1 MKKILLFILFFFL
14 STIALNAQSFNMTV
28 TGHQEQTSSNCTI
41 YDDGGASGN
50 YNGHCN
56 SSFTVIANNNS
67 NYFYITGTYNLEGC
81 SKAKLT
87 INDGGTMSQIQ
98 LGSYCNSGT
107 INICSNSPRVTFR
120 FETDSDTPLSGFVI
134 NCLEASCP
142 RPTSFYTSDVSI
154 TSATLN
160 WTGTSTTTN
169 WIIECTTNNM
179 PNGQNTFSSNSNSV
193 TLNGLEPFTDY
204 CFRIRS
210 DCLPITA
217 CSYMFVCFK
226 TLCPCPPAG
235 GLRVE
240 KLDSLTIRVDWVEI
254 DPNTL
259 WIVTLSP
266 VDGPSITIET
276 NNPYYI
282 FQNLP
287 ENYPCY
293 TITISS
299 RCAGFDDICNYTSIS
314 IPCPPPPVFECNCPK
329 AIVPQVTNV
338 TNNSVDISWVAFASP
353 GWIVEYYPV
362 DDIGNRR
369 IDTVHTNSISVNN
382 LEFATLYI
390 FNIHSYCDNFD
401 FRCCSSVSAFT
412 YGDKCFDFLDLRG
425 SNCTTTYGN
434 YYYPDERTGLLDYGY
449 YNIRSRHTI
458 HKDTSERDPRTNSL
472 LQTIPLGEPASVR
485 LGNWEVGA
493 EAESIT
499 YQYYI
504 DTNNFDLMILKYA
517 IVLQDPNHT
526 VSNQP
531 RFTLAILGESG
542 RIEDDLCGYTNFY
555 ASGELGWNSAT
566 TSFGNVIW
574 KDWTTMGVDLAQ
586 YHGQRIAIKLTTY
599 DCEEGG
605 HFGYAYFTLNCERK
619 DDIQS
624 TCGNVDSTTLTA
636 PNGFNYKWYKEGK
649 ETNIIS
655 TQRQITVLVD
665 NTTFYCKCISKES
678 EYCYVLMKFVAERLY
693 PFAQFSYSV
702 NSCTREVTFIN
713 TSIIS
718 NSETYPNG
726 YKHIDSIQWIFHND
740 SISTL
745 DTVRFTY
752 DSLGIYQVKLIASMN
767 NGDCVDTVIQN
778 IVIEPFYI
786 DTIRAEICSG
796 EIYNHNGFEESEQG
810 IYTNRFVTEE
820 GCDSV
825 VVLNLK
831 VWEIYNQIIYDT
843 MCEGGIYNS
852 YGFSCTKPDVYVQN
866 LESIHSCDSIITLYL
881 SEKQLYE
888 DFSVIEDKYI
898 EAEDYPIIIDATCES
913 CLAYFWNTGSTNPI
927 IHITYPGSYYL
938 SIYTDCGTIY
948 DSVLVV
954 SPEIPLFLPNSFTPL
969 LDKNNTFFPIYANQD
984 KVTIELFEIYNRWGD
999 RIYSS
1004 TSIPWDGK
1012 YQNNV
1017 VSAGVYVWHLV
1028 YKTKYSGDTTYKKS
1042 GYIHLI
1048 R

>member
-1 MKKILLFILFFFL
+1 MKKKLLFILFFFF

-56 SSFTVIANNNS
+56 SSFTVVANNNS

-235 GLRVE
+235 GLRAE
-240 KLDSLTIRVDWVEI
+240 KLDSLTIRADWVEI

-266 VDGPSITIET
+266 VNGPSITIET

-299 RCAGFDDICNYTSIS
+299 RCAGFDVICNYTSIS

-412 YGDKCFDFLDLRG
+412 YGDKCFDFLDLR
-425 SNCTTTYGN
+425 
-434 YYYPDERTGLLDYGY
+434 
-449 YNIRSRHTI
+449 
-458 HKDTSERDPRTNSL
+458 
-472 LQTIPLGEPASVR
+472 
-485 LGNWEVGA
+485 
-493 EAESIT
+493 
-499 YQYYI
+499 
-504 DTNNFDLMILKYA
+504 
-517 IVLQDPNHT
+517 
-526 VSNQP
+526 
-531 RFTLAILGESG
+531 
-542 RIEDDLCGYTNFY
+542 
-555 ASGELGWNSAT
+555 
-566 TSFGNVIW
+566 
-574 KDWTTMGVDLAQ
+574 
-586 YHGQRIAIKLTTY
+586 
-599 DCEEGG
+599 
-605 HFGYAYFTLNCERK
+605 
-619 DDIQS
+619 
-624 TCGNVDSTTLTA
+624 
-636 PNGFNYKWYKEGK
+636 
-649 ETNIIS
+649 
-655 TQRQITVLVD
+655 
-665 NTTFYCKCISKES
+665 
-678 EYCYVLMKFVAERLY
+678 
-693 PFAQFSYSV
+693 
-702 NSCTREVTFIN
+702 
-713 TSIIS
+713 
-718 NSETYPNG
+718 
-726 YKHIDSIQWIFHND
+726 
-740 SISTL
+740 
-745 DTVRFTY
+745 
-752 DSLGIYQVKLIASMN
+752 
-767 NGDCVDTVIQN
+767 
-778 IVIEPFYI
+778 
-786 DTIRAEICSG
+786 
-796 EIYNHNGFEESEQG
+796 
-810 IYTNRFVTEE
+810 
-820 GCDSV
+820 
-825 VVLNLK
+825 
-831 VWEIYNQIIYDT
+831 
-843 MCEGGIYNS
+843 
-852 YGFSCTKPDVYVQN
+852 
-866 LESIHSCDSIITLYL
+866 
-881 SEKQLYE
+881 
-888 DFSVIEDKYI
+888 
-898 EAEDYPIIIDATCES
+898 
-913 CLAYFWNTGSTNPI
+913 
-927 IHITYPGSYYL
+927 
-938 SIYTDCGTIY
+938 
-948 DSVLVV
+948 
-954 SPEIPLFLPNSFTPL
+954 
-969 LDKNNTFFPIYANQD
+969 
-984 KVTIELFEIYNRWGD
+984 
-999 RIYSS
+999 
-1004 TSIPWDGK
+1004 
-1012 YQNNV
+1012 
-1017 VSAGVYVWHLV
+1017 
-1028 YKTKYSGDTTYKKS
+1028 
-1042 GYIHLI
+1042 
-1048 R
+1048 